1 MQNNKVYFHNL
12 DGLRFLAFLSVF
24 VSHAVLF
31 FGYNNDS
38 QIFNNLKRLFFVN
51 GDLGVI
57 FFFVLSGFLLT
68 YLFLQEKKNKGTIDL
83 KFFYKKRIVRIIPVY
98 ITAIILGFFVVPVIA
113 SLFDSDF
120 PFNTQFDI
128 HQILWYLFFAGNLHM
143 SFFSAPNLIVAILWF
158 VAAQEQFYLF
168 WPSIIKYFSTKNIF
182 YSTIFIIIGSFIFRL
197 FFVYNYNITHY
208 FTLSVISD
216 IAIGALFAYMVEYM
230 PKIKQKFVDT
240 SRLQIL
246 FLYFLIILMIPF
258 KGLLPELFAGDI
270 YRFVYA
276 FLPVIFGLLFGLV
289 VMEQTYSNN
298 SLFKLGQSKAL
309 TYLGKISYGLYAYH
323 IVALFVVLAFMKM
336 FGVHTK
342 YDDLPTYSFVIVST
356 FILTIIFAQISFK
369 YMEQKFLKFK
379 NKFTSH

>member
-38 QIFNNLKRLFFVN
+38 DQFNLLKKLFFVN

-68 YLFLQEKKNKGTIDL
+68 YLFFQEKKTKGDIDL
-83 KFFYKKRIVRIIPVY
+83 KAFYKKRIVRILPVY
-98 ITAIILGFFVVPVIA
+98 LTAIILGFFVVPFVA
-113 SLFDSDF
+113 SFFNSDF
-120 PFNTQFDI
+120 PFSTRFDI
-128 HQILWYLFFAGNLHM
+128 HQIFWYLFFSGNLHM

-168 WPSIIKYFSTKNIF
+168 WPAIIKYFSAKNIF
-182 YSTIFIIIGSFIFRL
+182 YSTIFIILGSFIFRL

-216 IAIGALFAYMVEYM
+216 IAIGALFAYMVEYL

-240 SRLQIL
+240 NRYQIS
-246 FLYFLIILMIPF
+246 FLYLVIILMIPF
-258 KGLLPELFAGDI
+258 KGLLPELASGNLYRLI
-270 YRFVYA
+270 YA
-276 FLPVIFGLLFGLV
+276 LLPVIFGTLFAFV
-289 VMEQTYSNN
+289 IMEQTYSNN
-298 SLFKLGQSKAL
+298 SIFKLGQSKVL

-323 IVALFVVLAFMKM
+323 IVALFAVLAFMKM

-342 YDDLPTYSFVIVST
+342 YDDLPTYSFVIIST

-369 YMEQKFLKFK
+369 YFEQKFLKFK
-379 NKFTSH
+379 TKFANN